1 MIFIYNMMI
10 KMESTPNL
18 KVPFYGIIT
27 EKTSSISLLI
37 FLFTLRLYYLKN
49 IWIEREIVV

>member
-10 KMESTPNL
+10 KMESIPNL

-37 FLFTLRLYYLKN
+37 FLFTFRLYYLKN